1 MVFKLKNF
9 LAFNT
14 FNDVYNNL
22 YKLISIKLKQS
33 LKKYFYNKIYF
44 IDKSR
49 YIIYLTDFLLFKV
62 SNIFSSTLDN
72 VQKLNLN
79 LFVYMPLKYVDK
91 LKGINTIFYCLLGE
105 FPVYDKYKN
114 LVINGLKKTFISKLN
129 INNNNLFFNSYIK
142 GCKEVYY
149 AKLIL
154 SSTLFINIVLEED
167 NCFIVINSTKY
178 FLSDFIYMLGYSL
191 KDVFILSRYSNYY
204 SYKKLFLK
212 KFNLKKKE
220 DIYIIQLLDLYYFL
234 SKYYISINVD
244 KKNYIFNLYKT
255 KLMLGTINYNINYLF
270 YYDFISILDILLD
283 LKYKKRTLKEI
294 YNYEYRSVYSISDY
308 YIDYFEK
315 FLKTHK
321 YFLKNI
327 LFNVIHKY
335 EHNKYMNL
343 FIKPNIYF
351 KLKEYLT
358 INPLIQYIEQINS
371 ISEMSHKNRVSNYN
385 LKTTQNLSL
394 RDIHLNQLGSLCLI
408 DTTEG
413 INCGLVVSFTKH
425 IKLHNNS
432 ILFPYS
438 FIVDYKTKQKIKYIN
453 FSSQETYYI
462 LFNIFYLRKNKLIDC
477 SSLKLNKETFKISDS
492 DVYKTLY
499 IKPQNL
505 FSFSENLIPFIF
517 YNEPT
522 RSLMGAKMQLQSVP
536 TIKTSKSYVTT
547 GYEKDVILNSNNIVY
562 AYQEG
567 IVIYVSSYKIIL
579 RDVLNRK
586 IIYYLDKYKKT
597 NQNTII
603 HQKPNVWVGE
613 RVFSGQILANNQDI
627 IDTEFSIGNNLIIS
641 YGNFYGYNFEDAIVL
656 NKRVIYK
663 QLFTSLH
670 FNVYE
675 TTYNKINSGC
685 IEIPTLYIPKKSFI
699 QKRNL
704 DYFGLIKE
712 GSKVLNNDILISKI
726 SIKILDIKFFSLTY
740 LLYLLFGEQLREIK
754 DLSLSIPYGN
764 SGRVIKTEVFS
775 NLNNSLNSKCY
786 LKARVYVC
794 KQRLLSV
801 GDKLCGRYGN
811 KGVIAYIASNNDLP
825 FSISGIIPD
834 IITDAI
840 GIPSRLNIG
849 QLFES
854 LFGLN
859 CFINN
864 KRLCITNKFNLPK
877 IYYKTLI
884 YDTLKKT
891 QFKYNLNVLYNTY
904 TPGKISMK
912 DGRTGFKFNEPS
924 FLGVSKY
931 SKLIHMVKDKVHY
944 RVIGPYTELMQ
955 QPVKGRSNLGGQRF
969 GEMEIWALEAY
980 GASYNLR
987 ELLNYKSDDINARK
1001 SLQENLLDNKDFINV
1016 STPEAFKLVLRE
1028 LNGMLLNV
1036 EAFSSIDQLDG
1047 NTLSVNI
1054 NY

>member
-1 MVFKLKNF
+1 MFKLKNF
-9 LAFNT
+9 LVFNT

-22 YKLISIKLKQS
+22 YKLMSIKFKKS
-33 LKKYFYNKIYF
+33 LKKYFYNKLYF
-44 IDKSR
+44 IDKSH
-49 YIIYLTDFLLFKV
+49 YITYLTDFLLFKV
-62 SNIFSSTLDN
+62 SNISSSTIDT

-79 LFVYMPLKYVDK
+79 LFIYIPIKYLNK
-91 LKGINTIFYCLLGE
+91 LKGTCTVFYCLLGE
-105 FPVYDKYKN
+105 IPIYDKYKN

-142 GCKEVYY
+142 GSVEVYY

-154 SSTLFINIVLEED
+154 SSNLFINIVLE
-167 NCFIVINSTKY
+167 NNSCFIIVNSIKY
-178 FLSDFIYMLGYSL
+178 FLADFIYMLGYSL
-191 KDVFILSRYSNYY
+191 KDAFILSRYSNYY
-204 SYKKLFLK
+204 NYKKLFLN
-212 KFNLKKKE
+212 KFNFKKKDE
-220 DIYIIQLLDLYYFL
+220 IYTTQLLELYYFL
-234 SKYYISINVD
+234 SKYYTSINED
-244 KKNYIFNLYKT
+244 KKSYIFNLYKIKST
-255 KLMLGTINYNINYLF
+255 LGTMNNNINSLF
-270 YYDFISILDILLD
+270 YYDFISIIDILLD
-283 LKYKKRTLKEI
+283 LKYKKRNLKEI

-321 YFLKNI
+321 NFLKNT
-327 LFNVIHKY
+327 LFDVINKY
-335 EHNKYMNL
+335 ETNKCTNI

-371 ISEMSHKNRVSNYN
+371 ISEVSHKNRVSNYN
-385 LKTTQNLSL
+385 LKTTQNLSI
-394 RDIHLNQLGSLCLI
+394 RDVHLNQLGSLCII

-413 INCGLVVSFTKH
+413 INCGLVISFTKH

-438 FIVDYKTKQKIKYIN
+438 FILDFKSKQQIKYIN
-453 FSSQETYYI
+453 FSSQETYFI
-462 LFNIFYLRKNKLIDC
+462 LFNVFYLRKNNLIDC
-477 SSLKLNKETFKISDS
+477 SSLKLNKENFKISTS
-492 DVYKTLY
+492 INYKTLY

-522 RSLMGAKMQLQSVP
+522 RTLMGSKMQLQSVP
-536 TIKTSKSYVTT
+536 TLKTSKSYITT
-547 GYEKDVILNSNNIVY
+547 GYEKDIILNSNNIVY

-567 IVIYVSSYKIIL
+567 IVVHATSYKIIL
-579 RDVLNRK
+579 RDILNRK

-627 IDTEFSIGNNLIIS
+627 IDSEFSIGNNLIIS

-675 TTYNKINSGC
+675 TTYNKLNNGY

-712 GSKVLNNDILISKI
+712 GSKVLNNDIILSKI
-726 SIKILDIKFFSLTY
+726 SIKVLNIKFFSLTY
-740 LLYLLFGEQLREIK
+740 LLNLLFGDQLREVK

-764 SGRVIKTEVFS
+764 SGRVVKIEVFS
-775 NLNNSLNSKCY
+775 NLNNSFKSNCY
-786 LKARVYVC
+786 LKVRVYVC

-834 IITDAI
+834 IITDSI

-877 IYYKTLI
+877 VYYKTLI

-891 QFKYNLNVLYNTY
+891 QTKYNLNTLYNSY
-904 TPGKISMK
+904 IPGKINMK

-987 ELLNYKSDDINARK
+987 ELLNYKSDDLNARK
-1001 SLQENLLDNKDFINV
+1001 SLQENLLENKPLTNI

-1036 EAFSSIDQLDG
+1036 EAFSSIDQLNG
-1047 NTLSVNI
+1047 NTVSINI